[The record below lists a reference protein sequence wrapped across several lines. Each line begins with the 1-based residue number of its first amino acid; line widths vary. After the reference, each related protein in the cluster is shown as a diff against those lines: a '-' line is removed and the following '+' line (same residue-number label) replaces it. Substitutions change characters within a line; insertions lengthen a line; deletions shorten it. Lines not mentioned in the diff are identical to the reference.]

1 MSKGTSTIKN
11 VFTVG
16 AFTMLSR
23 VLGLVRE
30 VLQAG
35 LIGAGVAQSAFSLAF
50 AVPNMARKLFGEGA
64 LTAQT
69 KNDADEGCAEQAMR
83 PGAVSTNTALGSGPT
98 AMPTH

>member
-16 AFTMLSR
+16 AFTSLSR

-30 VLQAG
+30 VLQAR
-35 LIGAGVAQSAFSLAF
+35 LIGAGVAQSAFALAF

-64 LTAQT
+64 LTAALDR
-69 KNDADEGCAEQAMR
+69 KSV
-83 PGAVSTNTALGSGPT
+83 VSGKSVR
-98 AMPTH
+98 

>member
-1 MSKGTSTIKN
+1 MSAPKTLRN

-30 VLQAG
+30 VLQAC
-35 LIGAGVAQSAFSLAF
+35 LIGAGVAQSAFALAF

-64 LTAQT
+64 LTA
-69 KNDADEGCAEQAMR
+69 
-83 PGAVSTNTALGSGPT
+83 L
-98 AMPTH
+98 